1 MDLPDNVAF
10 LPGAAEE
17 FLGLR
22 RRNRKLYRSI
32 LASLI
37 SLGRDGPP
45 EGTCYVPV
53 QEPPFPNTL
62 AYRYEVA
69 GFAVVFEC
77 NHRVVMK
84 TTSGVTVVRA
94 LRAHGSDSRYTV
106 WAILRPSA

>member
-1 MDLPDNVAF
+1 MELPDNVAF

-22 RRNRKLYRSI
+22 RRDRKAYQAI

-37 SLGRDGPP
+37 SLEWEGPP
-45 EGTCYVPV
+45 PGTCYVPI

-69 GFAVVFEC
+69 GFAIVFEC
-77 NHRVVMK
+77 NQRIVMK